1 MRIVRTKPNA
11 VFQNFLGFLPAT
23 DVEFIFT
30 AYNLMRLMHLLGAG
44 FAGLF
49 KAVFGG
55 ILRRYKGIRSHLAG
69 FWRGTEN
76 NRKFFDEGIDGLG
89 IGLFLWYG
97 IGYGTN
103 WRYRQG

>member
-1 MRIVRTKPNA
+1 MTKKTMRHA
-11 VFQNFLGFLPAT
+11 SA
-23 DVEFIFT
+23 DVGLIFT
-30 AYNLMRLMHLLGAG
+30 AYNLMRLINLLGVG

-55 ILRRYKGIRSHLAG
+55 ILRRYKGIKSNLAG

-76 NRKFFDEGIDGLG
+76 YRIYFNEGIDGMG
-89 IGLFLWYG
+89 IGLILGDG

-103 WRYRQG
+103 CRWVQV